1 MALKK
6 TITTAQGFTADDAY
20 FRVEEVK
27 LSGKDKIAFSVRG
40 YKDDSGLPAFED
52 RPLTCDYDIEGK
64 NPIAQAYDHV
74 KTLPEFAGAVDC

>member
-6 TITTAQGFTADDAY
+6 TTTTAQGFTADDAY

-27 LSGKDKIAFSVRG
+27 LVGKDKIAFSVRG

-52 RPLTCDYDIEGK
+52 RSLSCDYDIEGK
-64 NPIAQAYDHV
+64 NPIAQAYDYL
-74 KTLPEFAGAVDC
+74 KSLPEFANAIDC